1 MNWMSKKVGIAIDE
15 KKRKNMCHTVKNNK
29 INLNM
34 KKSFMSDACHYK
46 LDSNLINNS
55 RSLKQNIEEPS
66 KIIEN
71 ICDFKFNEEIILKKY
86 IKSKFLSLNH

>member
-34 KKSFMSDACHYK
+34 K
-46 LDSNLINNS
+46 I
-55 RSLKQNIEEPS
+55 
-66 KIIEN
+66 
-71 ICDFKFNEEIILKKY
+71 
-86 IKSKFLSLNH
+86 